1 MAIKFIF
8 KGVQGTDRRFN
19 LARGRP
25 DTWAI
30 ISGQAREAIVA
41 GNDNCRVQ
49 FMAVAGQQAQLLGG
63 MVRPAGSANVDKLPC
78 QDKQMHGTTAD
89 TSGGAASFYLAVLL
103 RLDSAFQRPLW
114 ADAEFFGTAAAL
126 KLGSHKGSSLGSRTL
141 RPTLVAERSTK
152 RKVPLRKLQS

>member
-89 TSGGAASFYLAVLL
+89 TSGGA
-103 RLDSAFQRPLW
+103 RLFLSGRP
-114 ADAEFFGTAAAL
+114 A
-126 KLGSHKGSSLGSRTL
+126 
-141 RPTLVAERSTK
+141 
-152 RKVPLRKLQS
+152 